1 MPNQPVIDFECDP
14 LVKGPCAAVAYARRT
29 NGNRPAKDYIENLQ
43 RLDQAKLS
51 KSFRTIADVGKIVN
65 KERFRKLRGKI
76 YEFKVHP
83 KVRVL
88 CFQQGK
94 TWYLTHGFDKESGDT
109 PVRQIKRAEDIMSEH
124 LSLSRQKET

>member
-1 MPNQPVIDFECDP
+1 MPNQSVLDFECDP
-14 LVKGPCAAVAYARRT
+14 LVKGACAAVAYACRT
-29 NGNRPAKDYIENLQ
+29 NGNRPAKDYIENLP

-51 KSFRTIADVGKIVN
+51 KSFRTIADVGRIVN
-65 KERFRKLRGKI
+65 IERFRKLRGKI

-94 TWYLTHGFDKESGDT
+94 TWYLTHGFDKETGDT
-109 PVRQIKRAEDIMSEH
+109 PVRQIKRAERIMSEH
-124 LSLSRQKET
+124 LSVSREKET

>member
-1 MPNQPVIDFECDP
+1 MSNKAGIDFEYDP
-14 LVKGPCAAVAYARRT
+14 LVRGPCASVAYARRT
-29 NGNRPAKDYIENLQ
+29 NGNRPAKDYIENLR

-51 KSFRTIADVGKIVN
+51 KSFRTIANVGKIFN
-65 KERFRKLRGKI
+65 KERFRKLRGRI

-94 TWYLTHGFDKESGDT
+94 TWYLTHGFDKETGDT
-109 PVRQIKRAEDIMSEH
+109 PVRQIKCAEDIMSEH
-124 LSLSRQKET
+124 LSFSRQEET